1 MLELCE
7 IAKVE
12 RREVKVF
19 VGRTLVALDT
29 DHIKQYVFATD
40 RLKDIRGASSI
51 LDRLNRRVME
61 DEANRLFHDKAKVV
75 YTNGGSGLFL
85 IEGDEQAAEAF
96 GRSVQKEYSRET
108 EGGASISFAVQKLPD
123 DINPWTDEKIRDYL
137 KLLNHRLIQNK
148 ETPPHITTLATHP
161 LMRPCDSCGI
171 QYAEDKDEID
181 DADPADRD
189 KRHCSVCLKKRKE
202 DNRVKRGIKHL
213 IEENI
218 EPDSYIWREII
229 RQLRLLNY
237 NLPDDTKRPSDF
249 NELRGHS
256 GGKDYLALIY
266 ADGNGMGKT
275 ISACSD
281 LNAREQVA
289 KRIDEAVYQALSA
302 AIAKH
307 MPVVPAGGERKSPM
321 FPFDILLIGGDDIVI
336 VTPAAYAM
344 DVALTIAKQFYDRT
358 KYVEDGT
365 EMHHTLSVGIV
376 LAPIKYPFGLLQ
388 DLAESTLKFAKQEGA
403 RQPRESAYGATRI
416 NFLVVAGST
425 SHDFKTVYAMLHNKH
440 VSGQKDKAA
449 FYATLRPY
457 TVEDLEALLDAIRAG
472 KQRSLGRTKLHQV
485 REAVLKMNLTTSVGD
500 FLAVLRNWRQKQR
513 EFVTG
518 SVYTLAGRYQQQYSS
533 LDNPGSLFPRVTYPW
548 FVDKSGAYLTP
559 LLDFVELYDFVAQ
572 EGGNGGE
579 ESRPYSD

>member
-1 MLELCE
+1 
-7 IAKVE
+7 
-12 RREVKVF
+12 VKVF
-19 VGRTLVALDT
+19 VGQILVALDT
-29 DHIKQYVFATD
+29 NHIKQYVFATD

-51 LDRLNRRVME
+51 LDQLNRRVME
-61 DEANRLFHDKAKVV
+61 DEANHLFHDKATTV

-96 GRSVQKEYSRET
+96 GRSVQKKYSQKT
-108 EGGASISFAVQKLPD
+108 KGGASISFAVQKLPD
-123 DINPWTDEKIRDYL
+123 NINPWADEKIRDYL
-137 KLLNHRLIQNK
+137 ELLNYCLIQKK
-148 ETPPHITTLATHP
+148 ETPAHITTLATHP
-161 LMRPCDSCGI
+161 LMRPCESCGV
-171 QYAEDKDEID
+171 QYAEGKDRSEDEDPID
-181 DADPADRD
+181 QD
-189 KRHCSVCLKKRKE
+189 KRYCSVCLTKRKE
-202 DNRVKRGIKHL
+202 DSNVKNGIKYLIKERAHL
-213 IEENI
+213 ENVQS
-218 EPDSYIWREII
+218 DSYIWQEVI
-229 RQLRLLNY
+229 RRLPLSY
-237 NLPDDTKRPSDF
+237 DIPGGTERPSDF
-249 NELRGHS
+249 NKLRGLA

-275 ISACSD
+275 ISACPD

-289 KRIDEAVYQALSA
+289 KRIDNAVYQALSA

-307 MPVVPAGGERKSPM
+307 MPVVQANGDSPPM

-336 VTPAAYAM
+336 VTPATYAM
-344 DVALTIAKQFYDRT
+344 DVALTIAQQFHEYT
-358 KYVEDGT
+358 KERDPEKKG
-365 EMHHTLSVGIV
+365 HTLSVGVV

-440 VSGQKDKAA
+440 VRVSGQKDKAT

-457 TVEDLEALLDAIRAG
+457 TVEDLEALLKAIRAG

-485 REAVLKMNLTTSVGD
+485 REAVLKMNLSTSVGD

-518 SVYTLAGRYQQQYSS
+518 SVYTLAGRYQEQHSS

-548 FVDKSGAYLTP
+548 FADGPTAYRTP

-579 ESRPYSD
+579 ES